1 MPSADPGFEI
11 VPDPP
16 ARLATWVRV
25 LLAVMAIGFA
35 TVLGIAVWLDP
46 YTTDGDRRTMAT
58 HTQLGLPPCTFA
70 EVYGKPCPSCG
81 MTTSFAL
88 LAHGDAVGS
97 LKANWVGTLL
107 AAYIAL
113 LVPWGMIGAWR
124 GRHLWVRS
132 GELLLTISIGVLLVL
147 MLSRWAVVILL

>member
-1 MPSADPGFEI
+1 MPADPGYEL

-16 ARLATWVRV
+16 ARLALWVRGV
-25 LLAVMAIGFA
+25 LAVMAVAFA
-35 TVLGIAVWLDP
+35 GVLGVAAWLDP
-46 YTTDGDRRTMAT
+46 YTADGGRRTMST

-88 LAHGDAVGS
+88 LAHGDPVGS
-97 LKANWVGTLL
+97 ARANWVGTLL
-107 AAYIAL
+107 AVYIAL
-113 LVPWGMIGAWR
+113 LVPWGALGAWR

-132 GELLLTISIGVLLVL
+132 GELLLTVSVGVLLAL
-147 MLSRWAVVILL
+147 ALGRWAVVMLL

>member
-1 MPSADPGFEI
+1 MASDDPGYEL

-16 ARLATWVRV
+16 AKLAGWVRV
-25 LLAVMAIGFA
+25 ALALMAAGFA

-46 YTTDGDRRTMAT
+46 YTPDGGRRTMST

-88 LAHGDAVGS
+88 LAHGDPAGS
-97 LKANWVGTLL
+97 LRANWVGTLL
-107 AAYIAL
+107 AAYLAV
-113 LVPWGMIGAWR
+113 LVPWGLVGAWR

-132 GELLLTISIGVLLVL
+132 GELLLTVSVGVLLVL
-147 MLSRWAVVILL
+147 LVGRWLVLLLL